1 MKWLRLMLLKELFTS
16 SCIWAIPKRLVY
28 KKPKEA
34 ITFGKEKRTLLF
46 MIENLKSSLENK
58 QMSFT

>member
-1 MKWLRLMLLKELFTS
+1 MKWLKLMLLKELFTN
-16 SCIWAIPKRLVY
+16 SCIWAIPKRLAFRNS
-28 KKPKEA
+28 KEA
-34 ITFGKEKRTLLF
+34 ITFGKERRTSLF

>member
-1 MKWLRLMLLKELFTS
+1 MLLKELFTNS
-16 SCIWAIPKRLVY
+16 YTWAIPKRLVY